1 MEPTAGQLYQLK
13 HNHDNSLKEFPYIV
27 RWKDHR
33 CTRCGRCTA
42 VCPVKAITPAVKVK
56 RVVVSEGDTP
66 TPVVSRRITQVVE
79 QVTDM
84 EHHCVGCAA
93 CSLVCPNDAIEP
105 EWNPYNKFIFH
116 KNKGGEGY
124 KRGGRRNDPAI
135 STLDRLK
142 FTRISMLTDPALDAG
157 RHEFRIRSYIG
168 RILPPEE
175 LPIKI
180 IDGKV
185 DMDNDSAKFIPP
197 VREIFPVMIG
207 SMSIGALSPPMWEG
221 LAMGVAYLNQ
231 VEGLPVV
238 MCSGEGGMPPRLLR
252 SKYLKYF
259 IMQIASG
266 YFGWDEIIHAIP
278 HMKEDPA
285 GIEIKYGQGAKP
297 GDGGLLM
304 AQKVMK
310 LIASIRGVP
319 QFVDLASPPTHQT
332 KYSIEESVA
341 KMIQSMS
348 MAFGFRVPVYPKI
361 SGTKT
366 AKAVLN
372 NLARNPFASAM
383 CIDGEDGG
391 TGAAYNVSLDKM
403 GHPIASNI
411 RECYLDLVKQG
422 KQNELPLI
430 AAGGVGKKGNLA
442 ANAAGLIML
451 GASAVSVGKYIM
463 QATAGCF
470 GDEYNR
476 CNLCNT
482 GYCPRGITTQ
492 DPKLYRRLD
501 SSLVAERLVEV
512 FKTVDVELKKIFAPM
527 GRSTELPIG
536 MSDGL
541 SIDDKAMAERLEI
554 SYAC

>member
-1 MEPTAGQLYQLK
+1 MEPAATLD
-13 HNHDNSLKEFPYIV
+13 HNHQLSLKEFPYMV
-27 RWKDHR
+27 RWRDDR
-33 CTRCGRCTA
+33 CKRCGSCTA
-42 VCPVKAITPAVKVK
+42 VCPVKAIVPAVKLQRLVQ
-56 RVVVSEGDTP
+56 SEG
-66 TPVVSRRITQVVE
+66 PVPEPATVRRITHVVE
-79 QVTDM
+79 QVT
-84 EHHCVGCAA
+84 EIERACTGCGA
-93 CSLVCPNDAIEP
+93 CTLVCPNDAIEP
-105 EWNPYNKFIFH
+105 EYNPTNKFLHF
-116 KNKGGEGY
+116 KNRGGEGY

-157 RHEFRIRSYIG
+157 RHEFRVRTLLG

-175 LPIKI
+175 LPLITTNGTLGVEHPT
-180 IDGKV
+180 DT
-185 DMDNDSAKFIPP
+185 FIPP
-197 VREIFPVMIG
+197 VREIFPIMIG
-207 SMSIGALSPPMWEG
+207 SMSMGALSPPMWEG
-221 LAMGVAYLNQ
+221 LAMGVAYLNE
-231 VEGLPVV
+231 VENMPVV
-238 MCSGEGGMPPRLLR
+238 MCTGEGGVPPRLLKSR
-252 SKYLKYF
+252 FLKYMT
-259 IMQIASG
+259 IQIASG

-278 HMKEDPA
+278 DMVEDPA
-285 GIEIKYGQGAKP
+285 AIEIKYGQGAKP

-304 AQKVMK
+304 AQKVMR

-332 KYSIEESVA
+332 KYSIEEAVA

-348 MAFGFRVPVYPKI
+348 MAWGFRVPVYPKI

-366 AKAVLN
+366 ARAVLN
-372 NLARNPFASAM
+372 NLARNPYAAALS
-383 CIDGEDGG
+383 IDGEDGG
-391 TGAAYNVSLDKM
+391 TGAAYNVSIDKM
-403 GHPIASNI
+403 GHPIVSNL

-430 AAGGVGKKGNLA
+430 AAGGVAKKGNLA
-442 ANAAGLIML
+442 ANAAALIML
-451 GASAVSVGKYIM
+451 GASAVSIGKYVM
-463 QATAGCF
+463 QATANCF

-482 GYCPRGITTQ
+482 GKCPRGITTQ

-501 SSLVAERLVEV
+501 SDKVAERVVEV
-512 FKTVDVELKKIFAPM
+512 FKSANVELKKIFAPM

-541 SIDDKAMAERLEI
+541 SIDDKAMADRLEI

>member
-1 MEPTAGQLYQLK
+1 MEPAAGVRLDQ
-13 HNHDNSLKEFPYIV
+13 NHRLTLKEFPYII
-27 RWKDHR
+27 RWRDDR

-42 VCPVKAITPAVKVK
+42 VCPVKAIEATVKVK
-56 RVVVSEGDTP
+56 RVVSSEGAVP
-66 TPVVSRRITQVVE
+66 SPMAVRSITHVVE

-84 EHHCVGCAA
+84 ERYCVGCGT
-93 CSLVCPNDAIEP
+93 CSLVCPNEAIEP
-105 EWNPYNKFIFH
+105 EFNPQNKLLH
-116 KNKGGEGY
+116 YKNKGGDGY
-124 KRGGRRNDPAI
+124 KRGGRRNDPAL

-157 RHEFRIRSYIG
+157 RHEFRVRSLLG
-168 RILPPEE
+168 RILPPED
-175 LPIKI
+175 LPLKVQ
-180 IDGKV
+180 DGRIAV
-185 DMDNDSAKFIPP
+185 DTARGTFIPP
-197 VREIFPVMIG
+197 VREIFPIMIG
-207 SMSIGALSPPMWEG
+207 SMSVGALSPPMWEG
-221 LAMGVAYLNQ
+221 LAMGVAYLNEI
-231 VEGLPVV
+231 EGLPVV

-252 SKYLKYF
+252 SRYLKYF
-259 IMQIASG
+259 IIQIASG
-266 YFGWDEIIHAIP
+266 YFGWDEIVHAIP
-278 HMKEDPA
+278 HMIEDPA
-285 GIEIKYGQGAKP
+285 AIEIKYGQGAKP

-304 AQKVMK
+304 AQKVLK
-310 LIASIRGVP
+310 LIAKIRGVP

-332 KYSIEESVA
+332 KYSIEEAVA

-348 MAFGFRVPVYPKI
+348 MAWGFRVPVYPKI

-372 NLARNPFASAM
+372 NLARNPYAAAF

-391 TGAAYNVSLDKM
+391 TGAAYNVSMDKM
-403 GHPIASNI
+403 GHPIASNL

-430 AAGGVGKKGNLA
+430 AAGGIGKRGNLA
-442 ANAAGLIML
+442 ANAAALILL
-451 GASAVSVGKYIM
+451 GASAVAVGKYIM
-463 QATAGCF
+463 QAAADCF

-482 GYCPRGITTQ
+482 GKCPRGITTQ

-501 SSLVAERLVEV
+501 SDKVAERVVEV
-512 FKTVDVELKKIFAPM
+512 FRAADVELRKIFAPM
-527 GRSTELPIG
+527 GRSTEIPIG

-541 SIDDKAMAERLEI
+541 SIDDKEIAERLGI

>member
-1 MEPTAGQLYQLK
+1 MEPAARLD
-13 HNHDNSLKEFPYIV
+13 HNHQLSTKEFPYII
-27 RWKDHR
+27 RWRDDR
-33 CTRCGRCTA
+33 CKRCGRCTA
-42 VCPVKAITPAVKVK
+42 VCPVKAIQPAV
-56 RVVVSEGDTP
+56 RVQRVIKSEGPVPAP
-66 TPVVSRRITQVVE
+66 TAVRTVTQVVE
-79 QVTDM
+79 QVMDM
-84 EHHCVGCAA
+84 ERYCTGCGS
-93 CSLVCPNDAIEP
+93 CTLVCPNDAIEP
-105 EWNPYNKFIFH
+105 EFNPHNKFLH
-116 KNKGGEGY
+116 YKNKGGDGY
-124 KRGGRRNDPAI
+124 KRGGRRNDPSL

-157 RHEFRIRSYIG
+157 RHEFRILTLLG
-168 RILPPEE
+168 RIMRPEE
-175 LPIKI
+175 LPL
-180 IDGKV
+180 V
-185 DMDNDSAKFIPP
+185 RDNGHLALGSSRSTFIPP
-197 VREIFPVMIG
+197 VREIFPIMIG
-207 SMSIGALSPPMWEG
+207 SMSVGALSPPMWEG
-221 LAMGVAYLNQ
+221 LAMGVSYLNE

-259 IMQIASG
+259 IIQIASG
-266 YFGWDEIIHAIP
+266 YFGWDEIIHALP
-278 HMKEDPA
+278 HMVEDPA
-285 GIEIKYGQGAKP
+285 AIEIKYGQGAKP

-304 AQKVMK
+304 AQKVLK
-310 LIASIRGVP
+310 LIAKIRGVP

-332 KYSIEESVA
+332 KYSIEEAVA

-348 MAFGFRVPVYPKI
+348 MAWGFRVPVYPKI

-372 NLARNPFASAM
+372 NLARNPYAAAL

-391 TGAAYNVSLDKM
+391 TGAAYNVSMDKM

-430 AAGGVGKKGNLA
+430 AAGGVGKKGHLA
-442 ANAAGLIML
+442 ANTAALIML
-451 GASAVSVGKYIM
+451 GASAVAIGKYIM
-463 QATAGCF
+463 QAAADCY
-470 GDEYNR
+470 GDENNR

-482 GYCPRGITTQ
+482 GKCPRGITTQ

-501 SSLVAERLVEV
+501 SDKVAERVVEC
-512 FKTVDVELKKIFAPM
+512 FKAADVELRKLFAPM

-541 SIDDKAMAERLEI
+541 SIDDKAMAERLGI

>member
-1 MEPTAGQLYQLK
+1 MEPAKKLDY
-13 HNHDNSLKEFPYIV
+13 NHKLSLKDLPYII
-27 RWKDHR
+27 RWRDDR
-33 CTRCGRCTA
+33 CKRCGYCTA
-42 VCPVKAITPAVKVK
+42 VCPVNAIQPAVRLQ
-56 RVVVSEGDTP
+56 RVVLSEGSSP
-66 TPVVSRRITQVVE
+66 QPSVVRRVVHVIE
-79 QVTDM
+79 QVEDIDRYCT
-84 EHHCVGCAA
+84 GCGA
-93 CSLVCPNDAIEP
+93 CTLVCPNEAIEP
-105 EWNPYNKFIFH
+105 EYNPHNKFLHF
-116 KNKGGEGY
+116 KNRGGEGY
-124 KRGGRRNDPAI
+124 KRGGRRNDPSL
-135 STLDRLK
+135 STLDRIK

-157 RHEFRIRSYIG
+157 RHEFRIRTYIG

-175 LPIKI
+175 LPLITNNGKLL
-180 IDGKV
+180 ID
-185 DMDNDSAKFIPP
+185 NNNNERFIPP
-197 VREIFPVMIG
+197 VREIFPIMIG
-207 SMSIGALSPPMWEG
+207 SMSVGALSPPMWEG
-221 LAMGVAYLNQ
+221 LAMGVAYLNE

-238 MCSGEGGMPPRLLR
+238 MATGEGGVPPRLLKSR
-252 SKYLKYF
+252 FLKYF
-259 IMQIASG
+259 ILQIASG

-278 HMKEDPA
+278 EMVEDPA
-285 GIEIKYGQGAKP
+285 AIEIKYGQGAKP

-332 KYSIEESVA
+332 KYSIEEAVA

-348 MAFGFRVPVYPKI
+348 MAWGFRVPVYPKI

-366 AKAVLN
+366 ARAVLN
-372 NLARNPFASAM
+372 NLARNPYASALM
-383 CIDGEDGG
+383 IDGEDGG
-391 TGAAYNVSLDKM
+391 TGAAYNVSIDKM

-430 AAGGVGKKGNLA
+430 AAGGIGKKGNLA
-442 ANAAGLIML
+442 ANAAALIML

-476 CNLCNT
+476 CNICNT
-482 GYCPRGITTQ
+482 GKCPRGITTQ

-501 SSLVAERLVEV
+501 PDKVAERLVEV
-512 FKTVDVELKKIFAPM
+512 FRAANVELKKIFAPM

>member
-1 MEPTAGQLYQLK
+1 MEPATKLDRNHQL
-13 HNHDNSLKEFPYIV
+13 SLKEMPYII
-27 RWKDHR
+27 RWRDDR

-42 VCPVKAITPAVKVK
+42 VCPLKAIVPTVKVH
-56 RVVVSEGDTP
+56 RTVTSEGSIP
-66 TPVVSRRITQVVE
+66 TPSAVRKIVHVIE
-79 QVTDM
+79 QVTDIDRY
-84 EHHCVGCAA
+84 CTGCGV
-93 CSLVCPNDAIEP
+93 CTLVCPNDAIEP
-105 EWNPYNKFIFH
+105 EYNPQNKFLHF
-116 KNKGGEGY
+116 KNRGGEGY

-157 RHEFRIRSYIG
+157 RHEFRVRTLLG
-168 RILPPEE
+168 RILPPDE
-175 LPIKI
+175 LPLISRN
-180 IDGKV
+180 GKLLV
-185 DMDNDSAKFIPP
+185 DKDRGRFIPP
-197 VREIFPVMIG
+197 VREIFPIMIG
-207 SMSIGALSPPMWEG
+207 SMSVGALSPPMWEG
-221 LAMGVAYLNQ
+221 LAMGVAYLNEI
-231 VEGLPVV
+231 EGLPVV
-238 MCSGEGGMPPRLLR
+238 MATGEGGVPPRLLK

-259 IMQIASG
+259 ILQIASG

-278 HMKEDPA
+278 HMVEDPA
-285 GIEIKYGQGAKP
+285 AIEIKYGQGAKP

-304 AQKVMK
+304 AQKVLK

-332 KYSIEESVA
+332 KYSIEEAVA

-348 MAFGFRVPVYPKI
+348 MAWGFRVPVYPKI

-366 AKAVLN
+366 ARAVLN
-372 NLARNPFASAM
+372 NLARNPYAAALS
-383 CIDGEDGG
+383 IDGEDGG
-391 TGAAYNVSLDKM
+391 TGAAYNVSIDKM

-430 AAGGVGKKGNLA
+430 AAGGIAKKGNLA
-442 ANAAGLIML
+442 ANAAALIML

-463 QATAGCF
+463 QATANCF

-482 GYCPRGITTQ
+482 GKCPRGITTQ

-501 SSLVAERLVEV
+501 SDKVAERLVEV
-512 FKTVDVELKKIFAPM
+512 FKAANVELKKIFAPM

-541 SIDDKAMAERLEI
+541 SVDDKAIAERLEI

>member
-1 MEPTAGQLYQLK
+1 MEPASKLD
-13 HNHDNSLKEFPYIV
+13 HNHNLSLREFPYII
-27 RWKDHR
+27 RWRDDR
-33 CTRCGRCTA
+33 CKRCGRCTA
-42 VCPVKAITPAVKVK
+42 VCPVKAIEPSVKVQ
-56 RVVVSEGDTP
+56 RVVRSEG
-66 TPVVSRRITQVVE
+66 PVPSPHAVRNIVHIVE

-84 EHHCVGCAA
+84 ERYCTGCGT
-93 CSLVCPNDAIEP
+93 CTLVCPNEAIEP
-105 EWNPYNKFIFH
+105 EYNPQNKFMH
-116 KNKGGEGY
+116 YKNKGGEGY
-124 KRGGRRNDPAI
+124 KRGGRRNDPSV

-157 RHEFRIRSYIG
+157 RHEFRVRTLLG
-168 RILPPEE
+168 RILPPED
-175 LPIKI
+175 LPLLS
-180 IDGKV
+180 DNGTLRV
-185 DMDNDSAKFIPP
+185 DKTTDRFIPP
-197 VREIFPVMIG
+197 VREIFPIMIG

-221 LAMGVAYLNQ
+221 LAMGVAYLNE

-238 MCSGEGGMPPRLLR
+238 MCTGEGGVPPRLLKSR
-252 SKYLKYF
+252 FLKY
-259 IMQIASG
+259 MCLQIASG
-266 YFGWDEIIHAIP
+266 YFGWDEIIHSIP
-278 HMKEDPA
+278 HMTEEPA
-285 GIEIKYGQGAKP
+285 AIEIKYGQGAKP

-304 AQKVMK
+304 AQKVLK

-332 KYSIEESVA
+332 KYSIEEAVA

-348 MAFGFRVPVYPKI
+348 MAWGFRVLVYPKI

-366 AKAVLN
+366 ARAVLN
-372 NLARNPFASAM
+372 NLARNPFAAALS
-383 CIDGEDGG
+383 IDGEDGG

-403 GHPIASNI
+403 GHPIASNL

-430 AAGGVGKKGNLA
+430 AAGGVAKKGNLA
-442 ANAAGLIML
+442 ANAAALIML
-451 GASAVSVGKYIM
+451 GASAVSIGKYIM
-463 QATAGCF
+463 QAAANCF

-482 GYCPRGITTQ
+482 GKCPRGITTQ

-501 SSLVAERLVEV
+501 SDVVAERVVEV
-512 FKTVDVELKKIFAPM
+512 FKAANVELKKIFAPM

-541 SIDDKAMAERLEI
+541 SVDDKAIADRLEI

>member
-1 MEPTAGQLYQLK
+1 MESATRQLYELK

-27 RWKDHR
+27 RWRDDR

-42 VCPVKAITPAVKVK
+42 VCPMKAIVPAVKVK
-56 RVVVSEGDTP
+56 RFVQSEGNFP
-66 TPVVSRRITQVVE
+66 APAVSRRVAQVVE
-79 QVTDM
+79 QVTDI
-84 EHHCVGCAA
+84 ERHCVGCAT
-93 CSLVCPNDAIEP
+93 CTLVCPNDAIEP
-105 EWNPYNKFIFH
+105 EFNPQNKFLFY

-124 KRGGRRNDPAI
+124 KRGGRRNDPSV

-157 RHEFRIRSYIG
+157 RHEYRIRSFLG
-168 RILPPEE
+168 RILPAED
-175 LPIKI
+175 LPIKVLE
-180 IDGKV
+180 GQLV
-185 DMDNDSAKFIPP
+185 FDNDAGRFIPP
-197 VREIFPVMIG
+197 VREIFPIMIG
-207 SMSIGALSPPMWEG
+207 SMSIGALSPHMWEG
-221 LAMGVAYLNQ
+221 LAMGISYLNE

-238 MCSGEGGMPPRLLR
+238 MCSGEGGMPPKLLK
-252 SKYLKYF
+252 SGFLKYF
-259 IMQIASG
+259 ILQIASG

-278 HMKEDPA
+278 HMIEDPA

-304 AQKVMK
+304 AQKVMN
-310 LIASIRGVP
+310 LIAKIRGVP
-319 QFVDLASPPTHQT
+319 QSVDLASPPTHQT
-332 KYSIEESVA
+332 MYSIEESVA

-366 AKAVLN
+366 AKSVLN
-372 NLARNPFASAM
+372 NLAKNPFASAL

-391 TGAAYNVSLDKM
+391 TGAAYNVSMDKM

-430 AAGGVGKKGNLA
+430 AAGGIGKKGNLA
-442 ANAAGLIML
+442 ANAAALIML

-463 QATAGCF
+463 QSTAGCF
-470 GDEYNR
+470 GDEFNR

-501 SSLVAERLVEV
+501 PDKVAERVVEI
-512 FKTVDVELKKIFAPM
+512 FKSADVELKKIFAPM

-541 SIDDKAMAERLEI
+541 SIDDKAMADRLEI

>member
-1 MEPTAGQLYQLK
+1 MEPATKLDYNHQL
-13 HNHDNSLKEFPYIV
+13 SLKEFPYIV

-42 VCPVKAITPAVKVK
+42 VCPVKAIEPTVKVK
-56 RVVVSEGDTP
+56 RTVYSEGPVP
-66 TPVVSRRITQVVE
+66 TPASVRKIVEVVE
-79 QVTDM
+79 QVTDI
-84 EHHCVGCAA
+84 ERYCTGCGT
-93 CSLVCPNDAIEP
+93 CTLVCPNDAIEP
-105 EWNPYNKFIFH
+105 EYNPQNKFLHF
-116 KNKGGEGY
+116 KNRGGEGY

-157 RHEFRIRSYIG
+157 RHEFRVRTLLG
-168 RILPPEE
+168 RILPADE
-175 LPIKI
+175 LPLKRIN
-180 IDGKV
+180 GKLVV
-185 DMDNDSAKFIPP
+185 DKESGKFIPP
-197 VREIFPVMIG
+197 VREIFPIMIG
-207 SMSIGALSPPMWEG
+207 SMSVGALSPTMWEG
-221 LAMGVAYLNQ
+221 LAMGVSYLNEM
-231 VEGLPVV
+231 EGLPVV
-238 MCSGEGGMPPRLLR
+238 MATGEGGVPPRLLK

-259 IMQIASG
+259 IIQIASG

-278 HMKEDPA
+278 HMVEDPA
-285 GIEIKYGQGAKP
+285 AIEIKYGQGAKP

-304 AQKVMK
+304 AQKVLK
-310 LIASIRGVP
+310 LISSIRGVP

-332 KYSIEESVA
+332 KYSIEEAVA

-348 MAFGFRVPVYPKI
+348 MAWGFRVPVYPKI

-366 AKAVLN
+366 ARAVLN
-372 NLARNPFASAM
+372 NLARNPYAAALS
-383 CIDGEDGG
+383 IDGEDGG
-391 TGAAYNVSLDKM
+391 TGAAYNVSIDKM
-403 GHPIASNI
+403 GHPIASNL
-411 RECYLDLVKQG
+411 RECYLDLVRQG

-430 AAGGVGKKGNLA
+430 AAGGIAKKGNLA
-442 ANAAGLIML
+442 ANAAALIML
-451 GASAVSVGKYIM
+451 GASVVSVGKYMM
-463 QATAGCF
+463 QATANCL

-482 GYCPRGITTQ
+482 GKCPRGITTQ

-501 SSLVAERLVEV
+501 SDKVAERVVEV
-512 FKTVDVELKKIFAPM
+512 FKAADVELKKIFAPM

-541 SIDDKAMAERLEI
+541 SIDDKAMADRLEI